1 MSGTTSVALIGYGP
15 WGRNYH
21 RTIDSLRDVRI
32 HSVCRLHPEAT
43 APGILER
50 VLVTSDISEA
60 LDGADAA
67 VVATPPG
74 AHREA
79 AIACLRAGVPVMLEK
94 PVALT
99 LEDADAIFGASED
112 AGIPVLI
119 DHVHLFSP
127 AFEAL
132 RSMTSAWDP
141 FEIESEGGAPE
152 SGHGYSPLLDYGPHD
167 LSMALALFGPPESWS
182 VERVPSPSGEL
193 WRLTVASGRG
203 KAVATVGTGF
213 PAKKRRFEVRCGGRF
228 AVYDDLAR
236 KKLSVDG
243 RPMSFPDEL
252 PLKRAVLA
260 FHRFVQSGVT
270 DWRFDARLGW
280 DVMRVLLEP
289 SPVSP

>member
-1 MSGTTSVALIGYGP
+1 MSGTTSVALVGYGS

-21 RTIDSLRDVRI
+21 RTIDSLRDVRV
-32 HSVCRLHPEAT
+32 HSICRLRPDET
-43 APGILER
+43 APGIRER
-50 VLVTSDISEA
+50 VLVTSDLSEA

-67 VVATPPG
+67 VVATPPD
-74 AHREA
+74 AHRDPA
-79 AIACLRAGVPVMLEK
+79 VACLRAGIPVMLEK

-99 LEDADAIFGASED
+99 LEDADAIFEASED
-112 AGIPVLI
+112 VGLPVLV

-132 RSMTSAWDP
+132 RDMTSAWDP
-141 FEIESEGGAPE
+141 VEIESEGGAPE

-167 LSMALALFGPPESWS
+167 LSMALTLCGPPKSWS
-182 VERVPSPSGEL
+182 VERLPSPSGEL
-193 WRLTVASGRG
+193 WRVAVSGGRG
-203 KAVATVGTGF
+203 RASATVGTGF
-213 PAKKRRFEVRCGGRF
+213 PSKRRRFEARCGGRT

-252 PLKRAVLA
+252 PLRRAVLA

-280 DVMRVLLEP
+280 DVMRILLEP
-289 SPVSP
+289 GPVSP